1 MSAENEKY
9 LPQGRANWDE
19 CTSAEKF
26 EATWRMS
33 KDHYIKLGL
42 YVEGQPMDKT
52 AVRKMNR
59 EEWIKAKES
68 EI

>member
-9 LPQGRANWDE
+9 LPPGRTNWDE

-26 EATWRMS
+26 EATWQMS

-42 YVEGQPMDKT
+42 YVEGQPFDRT
-52 AVRKMNR
+52 ASRKMTR
-59 EEWIKAKES
+59 EEWIKSEES
-68 EI
+68 EF